1 VRQANPQACGLAWVV
16 CLPLVFLP
24 LLPLLLS
31 SAITPAQQVSAVRPA
46 VLQEVVLHGRA
57 DPGAT
62 PDRAS
67 LTLRSGPLQAR
78 LRIVRRVP
86 SEGLIATRPEVE
98 VRLGERPVGQLVGN
112 ELLSAGGPEALLQ
125 IVELDPGNPWPEVLL
140 SSFSGGAHCCND
152 ITVLSSDPDGRRWR
166 RVSLGPF
173 NGITRG
179 ASDPLGSG
187 RAVLVEAD
195 NRFLYRFASYA
206 GSAAPVQIWRLEGQR
221 FVDVSAEPAWLP
233 LHRRRLQEMAAWFR
247 GPTPPEP
254 NGFLAAY
261 VATKARVGE
270 FADGWQRMLLRHDP
284 RSTWGLSSCPG
295 GYDGAGRCSGGERL
309 DPDFP
314 TALRRFLAASGY
326 PVPAA
331 P

>member
-1 VRQANPQACGLAWVV
+1 MALIPPRLPFLLAATLALAPAASLAPAAAAPAVAAPAAAPAAPAAA
-16 CLPLVFLP
+16 PL
-24 LLPLLLS
+24 
-31 SAITPAQQVSAVRPA
+31 A
-46 VLQEVVLHGRA
+46 VLQERQLDGRSPA
-57 DPGAT
+57 QPF
-62 PDRAS
+62 S
-67 LTLRSGPLQAR
+67 LRSGPLEAR

-86 SEGLIATRPEVE
+86 AEGLVASRPEVE
-98 VRLGERPVGQLVGN
+98 VRLAGRTVGTLVGN
-112 ELLSAGGPEALLQ
+112 ELLRPEGPVAVLQ
-125 IVELDPGNPWPEVLL
+125 IVELDPANPWPEVLL

-152 ITVLSSDPDGRRWR
+152 TAVLSSEPDGRRWR
-166 RVSLGPF
+166 QVSLGPF
-173 NGITRG
+173 NGISRG

-206 GSAAPVQIWRLEGQR
+206 GSAAPVQIWRLEGDR
-221 FVDVSAEPAWLP
+221 FVDVSGEPAWLP
-233 LHRRRLQEMAAWFR
+233 LHRRRLAEMAGWFR

-261 VATKARVGE
+261 VATKARLGE
-270 FADGWQRMLLRHDP
+270 FADGWQRMLLRHDR
-284 RSTWGLSSCPG
+284 RSDWGLSSCPG
-295 GYDGAGRCSGGERL
+295 GYDSTGRCRGGEQL

-314 TALRRFLAASGY
+314 TALRRFLRASGY